1 MPITHKI
8 EKEEVSILVWKIT
21 ETLEG
26 LLDLYGNINTSNYTS
41 EKRKKEHL
49 ISRLMVNKICK
60 NGAIIYNE
68 FGAPELDNA
77 KHLSIS
83 HSNELVT
90 IIISNKKTGLD
101 IEKISEKALRT
112 ASKFVAEKNLIKL
125 NKEKATLIWCI
136 KEAVYK
142 WHQKGGIDFIK
153 DIIIAEFFAKEH
165 GNVTAYF
172 REKELNLNYL
182 KINNHYLVYVCN

>member
-125 NKEKATLIWCI
+125 DKEKATLIWCI

>member
-8 EKEEVSILVWKIT
+8 EKEEASILVWEIT

-68 FGAPELDNA
+68 FGAPELDND

-101 IEKISEKALRT
+101 IEKISEKALLT

-136 KEAVYK
+136 KEAIYK

>member
-8 EKEEVSILVWKIT
+8 EKEEASILVWEIT

-26 LLDLYGNINTSNYTS
+26 LLDLYGNINTANYTS

>member
-26 LLDLYGNINTSNYTS
+26 LLDLYGNMNTPNYTS
-41 EKRKKEHL
+41 EKRKKEQL

-60 NGAIIYNE
+60 NGAIFYNE
-68 FGAPELDNA
+68 FGAPELDND

-112 ASKFVAEKNLIKL
+112 ASKFVAEKNLILL

-142 WHQKGGIDFIK
+142 WHQEGGIDFIK

>member
-26 LLDLYGNINTSNYTS
+26 LLDLYGNINISNYTS

-142 WHQKGGIDFIK
+142 WHQEGGIDFIK

>member
-8 EKEEVSILVWKIT
+8 EKEEVSILVWEIT

-112 ASKFVAEKNLIKL
+112 ASKFVAEKNLMKL

-172 REKELNLNYL
+172 MGKKINLNYL
-182 KINNHYLVYVCN
+182 KINNHYLVYVCS

>member
-1 MPITHKI
+1 MPIIHKI
-8 EKEEVSILVWKIT
+8 EKEEASILVWEIT
-21 ETLEG
+21 EKLEG

-142 WHQKGGIDFIK
+142 WHQEGGIDFIK

>member
-136 KEAVYK
+136 KEAIYK

-182 KINNHYLVYVCN
+182 KINNHYLVYVCS